1 MNKQKS
7 LLIVLI
13 TLVIIAGGYFL
24 YDNSPNY
31 YEVPH
36 TLEGLKEALSILET
50 EWEVESMESFDE
62 DHLKLYRL
70 NSISD
75 SNVSLVLSSMSKD
88 NMTNISIR
96 QIFNESIDEYFVE
109 DVLKL
114 ICELSGITNYKAIY
128 SEFNQYISE
137 RDRNTY
143 GDTVWYYASNDKIL
157 IVNCYVKHSLSDK
170 YEVHGI
176 WVMNSGF
183 YKQRRKDSAIKTTQ
197 TFEKSNLPIIKD
209 TLISDLTSSLN
220 NNDERM
226 YRVIVY
232 GKLEEVSEAKS
243 HFVENV
249 MVEDKDHPLY
259 LDDYLYGFISDHTGR
274 IPVLLP
280 KYVLKYNNYKSKDKT
295 WHITYYPSSDLYLV
309 DYGFIVE

>member
-1 MNKQKS
+1 MNKRKS
-7 LLIVLI
+7 LLVVLI

-50 EWEVESMESFDE
+50 EWEVEPLESSDE
-62 DHLKLYRL
+62 DHLKLYQL

-75 SNVSLVLSSMSKD
+75 SNVSLSLSSMSKD
-88 NMTNISIR
+88 NMTNILIR
-96 QIFNESIDEYFVE
+96 QIFNESIDEYLVE
-109 DVLKL
+109 DALKL
-114 ICELSGITNYKAIY
+114 MCELSGITNYKTVY

-143 GDTVWYYASNDKIL
+143 GDTAWHYASNEQML
-157 IVNCYVKHSLSDK
+157 IVNCYVQHSLSDK
-170 YEVHGI
+170 YEVSSI
-176 WVMNSGF
+176 WVMNSDF
-183 YKQRRKDSAIKTTQ
+183 YKQRRKDAAIKTTQ

-209 TLISDLTSSLN
+209 TFVSDLASSFN
-220 NNDERM
+220 DDERM

-232 GKLEEVSEAKS
+232 GELAEVSEAKS

-249 MVEDKDHPLY
+249 MVEDKDQPLY
-259 LDDYLYGFISDHTGR
+259 LDDYLYGFISDDTGR

-280 KYVLKYNNYKSKDKT
+280 KYVLEYNNYKTKDKT

-309 DYGFIVE
+309 DYGFSFE

>member
-1 MNKQKS
+1 MNKRKS
-7 LLIVLI
+7 LLVVLI
-13 TLVIIAGGYFL
+13 TLVIIAGGYYL

-31 YEVPH
+31 YEIPH

-50 EWEVESMESFDE
+50 EWEVKLESSHG
-62 DHLKLYRL
+62 DHLKVYLL

-75 SNVSLVLSSMSKD
+75 SNVTLALAGMSKD

-96 QIFNESIDEYFVE
+96 QIFSESIDEYFVE
-109 DVLKL
+109 DALKL
-114 ICELSGITNYKAIY
+114 MCELSGITNYKAIY

-143 GDTVWYYASNDKIL
+143 GDTSWFYASNDKML

-170 YEVHGI
+170 YEVYGI
-176 WVMNSGF
+176 WVMNSDF
-183 YKQRRKDSAIKTTQ
+183 FKQRRKETAIKTTQ

-209 TLISDLTSSLN
+209 TLISDLASFL

-226 YRVIVY
+226 HRVIVY

-249 MVEDKDHPLY
+249 MVEDKDKPLY
-259 LDDYLYGFISDHTGR
+259 LDDYLYGFISDDTGS

-280 KYVLKYNNYKSKDKT
+280 KYVLEYNNYKNKDKI

-309 DYGFIVE
+309 DYGFSFE